1 VVVSVALRVK
11 WLGHAC
17 FQLLFKGRVLLIDP
31 WISNPQSPIR
41 LEDLSSVDY
50 IAVTHDHHDHL
61 GEAEVIAKR
70 FNSMVIGVPELVEKF
85 EEAGVRGLAL
95 NIGSLVDVD
104 GAFRV
109 ALVPAVHTC
118 SLGVPVGVV
127 VDVDGTRLYHMGD
140 TGYTVE
146 FQAVKELFNPDV
158 VMIPIGGHY
167 TMGPREAA
175 LALRALKPKVAIPM
189 HYATFPVLVESPSSF
204 VEEASRVTPEVKVL
218 TLKPGEEVEL

>member
-1 VVVSVALRVK
+1 MALRVK

-17 FQLLFKGRVLLIDP
+17 FQLSFKGRVLLIDP

-41 LEDLSSVDY
+41 LEDLSSVNY

-175 LALRALKPKVAIPM
+175 LALRTLKPKVAIPM

-204 VEEASRVTPEVKVL
+204 VEKASRVAPEVKVL